1 MAANLFLVVSG
12 EKMGFQR
19 FVASFQKMDFNSA
32 MDPTDRSTQ
41 IQLYLRGRRRAMAR
55 MAQAPM
61 MKG

>member
-1 MAANLFLVVSG
+1 MAKNLFLVVSG

-19 FVASFQKMDFNSA
+19 SVASFQKMDFNSA

>member
-1 MAANLFLVVSG
+1 MAKNLFLVVSG
-12 EKMGFQR
+12 EKMGFQCS
-19 FVASFQKMDFNSA
+19 VASFQKIDFNPA